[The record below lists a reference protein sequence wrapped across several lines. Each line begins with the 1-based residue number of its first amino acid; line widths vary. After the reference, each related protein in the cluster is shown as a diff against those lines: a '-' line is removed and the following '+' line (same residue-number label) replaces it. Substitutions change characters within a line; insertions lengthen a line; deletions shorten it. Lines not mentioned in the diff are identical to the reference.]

1 MDKLKNLSIA
11 MEEDEDGV
19 LGREPSNPQG
29 TQVPT
34 IAVISSV
41 EQKCGKE
48 KKRKCLTLQCSSLL
62 KMATVL
68 LVR

>member
-1 MDKLKNLSIA
+1 MDKLKNLCIA
-11 MEEDEDGV
+11 VEEDEDSV

-48 KKRKCLTLQCSSLL
+48 KKKVNASLCS
-62 KMATVL
+62 AAPF
-68 LVR
+68 